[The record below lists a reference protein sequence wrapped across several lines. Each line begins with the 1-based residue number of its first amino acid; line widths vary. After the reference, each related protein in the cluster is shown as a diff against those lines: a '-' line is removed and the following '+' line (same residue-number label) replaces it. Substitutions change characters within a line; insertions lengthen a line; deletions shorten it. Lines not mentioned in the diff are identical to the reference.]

1 MAAKGSTRMEA
12 DWTSKKDT
20 FQEVDVRA
28 MSGNFLPWLIKKATE
43 NAEGEGLCVIQSF
56 EPIPLYSALADL
68 GFEHV
73 TEKISDTEYRVFFYR
88 TEAKEGN
95 LPGGIDLPFKPTAM
109 LNFKKIDDKLAN
121 IVVEFWSYIWEGKN
135 PVIDQK
141 TRFLLSL
148 ANGVGAGRFRQATR
162 ELIKGYALGVTT
174 AELDELFAMFVWNQG
189 VGYFASE
196 IGPSA
201 LFGAYQLIKKLEA
214 DGKDRTAIV
223 GELTEHFGE
232 KNPAVGTFFKRGK
245 VSDS

>member
-1 MAAKGSTRMEA
+1 MEA

-43 NAEGEGLCVIQSF
+43 TAEGEGLCVIQSF

-109 LNFKKIDDKLAN
+109 LNFKKSTTSLRISSSSSGAISGRERTRSSIRRPASSCLSPTASAR
-121 IVVEFWSYIWEGKN
+121 VAFGKPRGN
-135 PVIDQK
+135 
-141 TRFLLSL
+141 LSK
-148 ANGVGAGRFRQATR
+148 ATHW
-162 ELIKGYALGVTT
+162 A
-174 AELDELFAMFVWNQG
+174 
-189 VGYFASE
+189 
-196 IGPSA
+196 
-201 LFGAYQLIKKLEA
+201 
-214 DGKDRTAIV
+214 
-223 GELTEHFGE
+223 
-232 KNPAVGTFFKRGK
+232 
-245 VSDS
+245 